1 MLNNEKEVA
10 RKYINILKKTMF
22 FDEWAE
28 KTEQLL
34 DNPKLIAQDKEME
47 PITHMLHYTDELNS
61 DNGYVE
67 RYVMRQLANYSYSKD
82 PIFQE
87 QSLLA
92 SLWLREPNPF
102 WYHFNVFIRLHPN
115 GPIPVAYQEAAYL
128 YGKLEER
135 PDLDKMPFS
144 QGVKDSFDKFF
155 QFFCQYEGVDAAEV
169 RQQTGLPYSNTFY
182 YNYYIM
188 ANLPE
193 Y

>member
-1 MLNNEKEVA
+1 MLN
-10 RKYINILKKTMF
+10 
-22 FDEWAE
+22 
-28 KTEQLL
+28 
-34 DNPKLIAQDKEME
+34 NPKLIAQDKEME
-47 PITHMLHYTDELNS
+47 PITHMLHFTDELDS

-67 RYVMRQLANYSYSKD
+67 RYLMRQLANHSYSKD

-92 SLWLREPNPF
+92 SLWFRDSKTF
-102 WYHFNVFIRLHPN
+102 WYHFNVYIHLHPN

-144 QGVKDSFDKFF
+144 PGVKDSFEKSF
-155 QFFCQYEGVDAAEV
+155 QVFGQYEGMNAEDI